1 MVLFS
6 AQDESHR
13 RVLARQH
20 PVLTRIIKVQVHLSG
35 IRVRKFAELEV
46 DDDEAS
52 QSSVEEQQIYTIPLV
67 PDTQSVLTPDKGKI
81 ASELQEEN
89 LEFAKQSVL
98 ELAFRIIV
106 LYPRNSST
114 YGSLISSSGVRLSP
128 T

>member
-1 MVLFS
+1 M
-6 AQDESHR
+6 
-13 RVLARQH
+13 
-20 PVLTRIIKVQVHLSG
+20 
-35 IRVRKFAELEV
+35 RKFAELEV

-52 QSSVEEQQIYTIPLV
+52 QSSVEKQQINTIPLV